1 MIRVDGHACWHALLN
16 GNKLL
21 YSSIVELE
29 HNLGYTDSIAVEVS
43 SLNLTEAIIV
53 LDKYLPQFPN
63 IKYALYYR
71 TPKPYLDPNY
81 AHQDDINKF
90 NEWVDS
96 HEYPVRVDLH
106 NLSSIKHRCMPET
119 HIDSAIH
126 HLEGLY
132 WIKDGMNYV
141 ENERYTGTKLPNYY
155 YRWWRMINTNRN
167 SYSLEQYHN
176 MILSRLQD

>member
-1 MIRVDGHACWHALLN
+1 MIRVDGHACWHELLN

-21 YSSIVELE
+21 YSSIDELE

-43 SLNLTEAIIV
+43 SLNLTEAIII
-53 LDKYLPQFPN
+53 LDNYLPQFPN

-81 AHQDDINKF
+81 AHQDDIDIFKQ
-90 NEWVDS
+90 WVDS
-96 HEYPVRVDLH
+96 HKYPVRVDLH
-106 NLSSIKHRCMPET
+106 NLSSIEHHSMPDA
-119 HIDSAIH
+119 HIDSAIR

-132 WIKDGMNYV
+132 WIKDGMNYGPD
-141 ENERYTGTKLPNYY
+141 ESYTGTKHPNYY
-155 YRWWRMINTNRN
+155 YRWWQMLNTNRS

-176 MILSRLQD
+176 MILNNLQ